1 MVKSFASTSLPLARV
16 LLLPALNM
24 RVVDVLNQP
33 VHVAQV
39 AYGTPVPVALGDLV
53 LKVLIVQ
60 TRVERG
66 TRDLARGVG

>member
-1 MVKSFASTSLPLARV
+1 
-16 LLLPALNM
+16 M

-39 AYGTPVPVALGDLV
+39 AYGTPVPVALGDLI
-53 LKVLIVQ
+53 LKVLLVQ